1 MEREIKKGRKRM
13 NTTDLQQGWQQVRD
27 EVEEVW
33 SKLTEEDSHVI
44 DTNLEQV
51 VELLQERYGHT
62 RDEAAKML
70 AHRLDQLGLRQA
82 DVSGIV
88 PNRLRQLPSHKLWLL
103 GGAALSF
110 LLLVRFVS
118 KLVSD

>member
-51 VELLQERYGHT
+51 VELLQKRYGHT
-62 RDEAAKML
+62 REEAAKML

-82 DVSGIV
+82 DVAGIV
-88 PNRLRQLPSHKLWLL
+88 PDRLRQLPSHKLWQL
-103 GGAALSF
+103 GGAVISF

-118 KLVSD
+118 KLISD